1 MCKLPLIKFGTRPL
15 QEKLMHRRQLI
26 TACGV
31 LSVVAIGL
39 SMDHAFADPPATRV
53 TTSQPATGPATT
65 TASAITW
72 DLASKHVGETLT
84 ITGPVMGTHVTTG
97 GKSLVLNIGKDY
109 PDPTRFTIM
118 IKTDDKNPASA
129 DTYMGKTVTVTGK
142 IELYRKVPEVKVNPA
157 DVTIEK

>member
-1 MCKLPLIKFGTRPL
+1 MNTRLNKF
-15 QEKLMHRRQLI
+15 
-26 TACGV
+26 ACGV
-31 LSVVAIGL
+31 LLVLVLGA
-39 SMDHAFADPPATRV
+39 SMNRATADAPAT
-53 TTSQPATGPATT
+53 QPTTGPATT

-84 ITGPVMGTHVTTG
+84 VTGPVMGTHTTTG
-97 GKSLVLNIGKDY
+97 GKSLVLNIGKDF

-129 DTYMGKTVTVTGK
+129 DTYTGKNVTVTGK
-142 IELYRKVPEVKVNPA
+142 IELYKKVPEVKVNPA

>member
-1 MCKLPLIKFGTRPL
+1 
-15 QEKLMHRRQLI
+15 MHRRILT
-26 TACGV
+26 TARGV

-39 SMDHAFADPPATRV
+39 CMDHAIADTPTTQVAT
-53 TTSQPATGPATT
+53 TGPATT

-97 GKSLVLNIGKDY
+97 GKSLVLNIGKDF
-109 PDPTRFTIM
+109 PDPTRFTVM

-129 DTYMGKTVTVTGK
+129 DTYMGKNVTVTGK